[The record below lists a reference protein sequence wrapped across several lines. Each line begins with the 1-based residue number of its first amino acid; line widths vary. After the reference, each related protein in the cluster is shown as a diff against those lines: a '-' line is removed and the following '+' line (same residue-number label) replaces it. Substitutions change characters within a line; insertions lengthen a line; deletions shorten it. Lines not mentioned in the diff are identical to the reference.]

1 MFSYSHENLKR
12 VAETEKGKAFLGQVE
27 REYLSRYDGKVI
39 PANNYSLIKLY
50 YKEGDRAK
58 FEKEYFDK
66 RKRLNLLQVLA
77 LKDERYIDELEEV
90 MSAICDEF
98 TWVLPAHNYDAKT
111 GTFDR
116 TFIDLFSA
124 ETAFYLAET
133 VYALGEILSADIKN
147 RVKLCIEDRIIKNF
161 ESRWFWWQEADTNWA
176 SVCGLGVGLSYLY
189 LFPERYDSVKE
200 KIESYFKNYLVGI
213 DQDGYCYEGLIY
225 WSYGFTFF
233 MLYYDVLIQLKGR
246 PAFLDDEKVYNLAKY
261 PMNTQ
266 MDNGVY
272 VPFADGGRRF
282 LDVNAYCLPCIYAIK
297 NVYGD
302 KINYPIKVDAN
313 YLFNYEK
320 AFGFRFLL
328 ATELENQVQAPLVQ
342 NKHVYFKN
350 AEVMIYKNQNY
361 SFAVKCGNNNELH
374 NHNDVG
380 VFQIVK
386 DSKRLIADLGGGEY
400 TKNYFIQSEKYKDD
414 IFVCGSMSHSVP
426 IVDGEYQEHGEEYC
440 GKVLGVGE
448 NYFELDITNAYKKGD
463 RQIKVRYDLKEN
475 GVLVKYTFS
484 GIKDNITF
492 RFVSEYKPTL
502 CENKVA
508 IEQMEIIENE
518 GILPTFTKREYKPHS
533 RPAILNAKSMCEVFV
548 IDYSVKESSGEKE
561 FFFKF

>member
-1 MFSYSHENLKR
+1 MFNYSYENLKR
-12 VAETEKGKAFLGQVE
+12 VAETEKGKAFLEQVE

-50 YKEGDRAK
+50 YKEGDREQ
-58 FEKEYFDK
+58 FEKQYFEK
-66 RKRLNLLQVLA
+66 RNRLNFLQILA
-77 LKDERYIDELEEV
+77 LKDDRYIDALEEV

-189 LFPERYDSVKE
+189 LFPERYDSVKD
-200 KIESYFKNYLVGI
+200 KIESYFKNYLEGI
-213 DQDGYCYEGLIY
+213 DDEGYCYEGLIY
-225 WSYGFTFF
+225 WGYGFTFF
-233 MLYYDVLIQLKGR
+233 MLFYDVLVQLKGR
-246 PAFLDDEKVYNLAKY
+246 PDFLDSEKINKIVNY

-266 MDNGVY
+266 MDKGVY
-272 VPFADGGRRF
+272 VPFADGGRKY
-282 LDVNAYCLPCIYAIK
+282 LDTNIYLPCFYAIK

-302 KINYPIKVDAN
+302 KINCPIKVDVN
-313 YLFNYEK
+313 YFADYEK
-320 AFGFRFLL
+320 AFAFRFLL
-328 ATELENQVQAPLVQ
+328 ATEIENDVEENLQQ
-342 NKHVYFKN
+342 NKRVYFNK
-350 AEVMIYKNQNY
+350 AEVLVYKNENY
-361 SFAVKCGNNNELH
+361 AFTAKCGNNNELH

-386 DSKRLIADLGGGEY
+386 NSKRLIADLGAGQY

-426 IVDGEYQEHGEEYC
+426 IVDGKFQEHGEGYV
-440 GKVLGVGE
+440 GKVLCVGE
-448 NYFELDITNAYKKGD
+448 NYFEMDITNAYEKGD
-463 RQIKVRYDLKEN
+463 HFVKVRYDLKGK
-475 GVLVKYTFS
+475 GVLAKYTFS

-492 RFVSEYKPTL
+492 RFVSD
-502 CENKVA
+502 CEPKLVGGKVNV
-508 IEQMEIIENE
+508 EQMKIIESE
-518 GILPTFTKREYKPHS
+518 GIIPNFSIREYKQHT
-533 RPAILNAKSMCEVFV
+533 RPAIVGDDGNRKAYL
-548 IDYSVKESSGEKE
+548 IDYVIKQGEGEKE
-561 FFFKF
+561 FFFEF

>member
-1 MFSYSHENLKR
+1 MFSYSYENLKR
-12 VAETEKGKAFLGQVE
+12 VAETEKGRAFLEQVE

-50 YKEGDRAK
+50 YKEGDRGQ
-58 FEKEYFDK
+58 FEKQYFEK
-66 RKRLNLLQVLA
+66 RNRLNFLQILA
-77 LKDERYIDELEEV
+77 LKDNRYIDALEEV
-90 MSAICDEF
+90 VSAICDEF

-189 LFPERYDSVKE
+189 LFPERYDSVKD
-200 KIESYFKNYLVGI
+200 KIESYFKNYLEGI
-213 DQDGYCYEGLIY
+213 DDEGYCYEGLIY
-225 WSYGFTFF
+225 WGYGFTFF
-233 MLYYDVLIQLKGR
+233 MLFYDVLVQLKGR
-246 PAFLDDEKVYNLAKY
+246 PDFLDSEKINKIINY

-266 MDNGVY
+266 MDKGVY
-272 VPFADGGRRF
+272 VPFADGGRKY
-282 LDVNAYCLPCIYAIK
+282 LDTNIYLPCFYAIK

-302 KINYPIKVDAN
+302 KINCPIKVDIN
-313 YLFNYEK
+313 YFADYEK
-320 AFGFRFLL
+320 AFAFRFLL
-328 ATELENQVQAPLVQ
+328 ATEIENDVEENLQQ
-342 NKHVYFKN
+342 NKRVYFNK
-350 AEVMIYKNQNY
+350 AEVLVYKNKNY
-361 SFAVKCGNNNELH
+361 AFTAKCGNNNELH

-386 DSKRLIADLGGGEY
+386 NSKRLIADLGAGQY

-426 IVDGEYQEHGEEYC
+426 IVDGKFQEHGEGHV
-440 GKVLGVGE
+440 GKVLCVGE
-448 NYFELDITNAYKKGD
+448 NYFEMDITNAYEKGNHFV
-463 RQIKVRYDLKEN
+463 KVRYDLKGN

-492 RFVSEYKPTL
+492 RFVSD
-502 CENKVA
+502 CEPKLVGGKVNV
-508 IEQMEIIENE
+508 EQMKIIERE
-518 GILPTFTKREYKPHS
+518 GVIPNFSIREYKQHT
-533 RPAILNAKSMCEVFV
+533 RPAIVGDDGNRKAYL
-548 IDYSVKESSGEKE
+548 IDYVIKQGEGEKE
-561 FFFKF
+561 FFFEF